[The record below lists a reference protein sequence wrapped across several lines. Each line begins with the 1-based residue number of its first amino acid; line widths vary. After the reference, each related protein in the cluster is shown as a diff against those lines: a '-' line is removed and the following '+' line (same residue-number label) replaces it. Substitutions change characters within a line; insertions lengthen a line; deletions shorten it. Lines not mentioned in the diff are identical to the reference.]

1 MANTQTDTEV
11 ILMAVNKN
19 TKTNTWEVRTY
30 YKDWTGERKQKTK
43 RGFKRKADALEWER
57 NFKLKQEQSLDMK
70 FADFVEI
77 YKENT
82 KPRLKENTWQTKEHI
97 IRDKI
102 LPYFGER
109 NVRDIKAADIVKWQN
124 EMMKKDSVKG
134 KPLSETYLKTINN
147 QLSAILN
154 HAVNFYGLSYN
165 EARKAGSMGKKQG
178 KEMLF
183 WTQEEFQLFI
193 DEMAENE
200 ILYYAFEVL
209 YWCGIR
215 LGELLAL
222 TMADFD
228 FEKRTLTI
236 SKSYQRIN
244 REDVITT
251 PKTEKSNRTIVI
263 PNFLCEE
270 LKNYFDSLYGYSM
283 DERIFQIGKSTLH
296 HYMKMGAKA
305 AGVKRIRIHDLR
317 HSHVSLLINMGYQ
330 PLAIADRIGHE
341 AIEITYRYAHL
352 FPTVQNEIADKLDK
366 EREAV
371 RNEK

>member
-1 MANTQTDTEV
+1 MENMLINTEV

-30 YKDWTGERKQKTK
+30 YKDWSGERKQKTK

-57 NFKLKQEQSLDMK
+57 NFKLKQEHSLDMK

-77 YKENT
+77 YKENI

-109 NVRDIKAADIVKWQN
+109 NISDIKAADIVKWQN
-124 EMMKKDSVKG
+124 EMMQKDSVKG

-154 HAVNFYGLSYN
+154 HAVNFYGLSCN

-193 DEMAENE
+193 DEIAENE

-270 LKNYFDSLYGYSM
+270 LKNYFDSLYGYGM
-283 DERIFQIGKSTLH
+283 DDRIFPIGKSTLH

-341 AIEITYRYAHL
+341 AIEVTYRYAHL

>member
-1 MANTQTDTEV
+1 
-11 ILMAVNKN
+11 MAVNKN

-43 RGFKRKADALEWER
+43 RGFKRKSDALEWER
-57 NFKLKQEQSLDMK
+57 NFKLKQEHSLDMR
-70 FADFVEI
+70 FEDFVEI

-82 KPRLKENTWQTKEHI
+82 MPRLKENTWKTKEHI

-102 LPYFGER
+102 LPYFGDR
-109 NVRDIKAADIVKWQN
+109 NISDIKAADIVKWQN
-124 EMMKKDSVKG
+124 ELMKTNSVKG
-134 KPLSETYLKTINN
+134 KPLSQTYLKTINN

-154 HAVNFYGLSYN
+154 HAVNFYGLRQN
-165 EARKAGSMGKKQG
+165 EARRAGSMGKKQG

-228 FEKRTLTI
+228 FEARTMTI
-236 SKSYQRIN
+236 SKSYQRIE
-244 REDVITT
+244 RRDVITE

-283 DERIFQIGKSTLH
+283 DDRIFPVGKSTLH
-296 HYMKMGAKA
+296 HYMSAGAKA

-317 HSHVSLLINMGYQ
+317 HSHVSLLINMGYSA
-330 PLAIADRIGHE
+330 LAIADRMGHE

-352 FPTVQNEIADKLDK
+352 FPTVQNEIADKLDMQ
-366 EREAV
+366 REAV
-371 RNEK
+371 RK